1 MVSEHPGVIKN
12 EIGRPAILQLGV
24 AVLVVVSVG
33 LFPAQIQAGG
43 SSFSPETILTEWGT
57 FRCSAIECAQ
67 LPRTGLEVYW
77 APPTLVIIRNHVPL
91 VLRTCDR
98 RPGENRVWDCQ
109 SHLTGGTAT
118 PSSLDTLWSWVL
130 EPEPDPDEGY

>member
-1 MVSEHPGVIKN
+1 MVSGHPGVIEN

-43 SSFSPETILTEWGT
+43 S
-57 FRCSAIECAQ
+57 RCSAIECAQ